1 MPADLTSIANVAIGQ
16 LTLGGL
22 FAAII
27 TLVVCL
33 LITRIVMRFL
43 SRLLGKTRLDAQVK
57 KYVLGALKF
66 LLYTLTALIVA
77 DSLGIPVTSLVAL
90 LSVVSLALSLAVQDV
105 LANVAS
111 GLVVLTTKP
120 FHVGDYVET
129 SGGEGTVCEIS
140 LTHTLLD
147 TVGGQRVLVPNST
160 VAAGTIT
167 NYSALKN
174 RRVAH
179 IVTVSYDTPTGE
191 VLSALL
197 SVAEHTEGF
206 LSDPEP
212 LAAVEAYGESSIQYV
227 LRFWVPSEVYWDA
240 HYQSLSAIRTV
251 FAERGIKM
259 TYNHLNV
266 HIVDEK

>member
-1 MPADLTSIANVAIGQ
+1 MPTDLTAIANVAIGQ
-16 LTLGGL
+16 ITLGGL

-33 LITRIVMRFL
+33 LVTRIVMRFL
-43 SRLLGKTRLDAQVK
+43 TRLLGKTRLDANVK

-66 LLYTLTALIVA
+66 LLYTLTILIVA

-129 SGGEGTVCEIS
+129 SGGEGTVREIS

-167 NYSALKN
+167 NYSALVN

-179 IVTVSYDTPTGE
+179 TVTVSYDAPTE
-191 VLSALL
+191 DVLAALL
-197 SVAEHTEGF
+197 SVAESTEGF
-206 LSDPEP
+206 LADPAP
-212 LAAVEAYGESSIQYV
+212 LAAIEEYGESGIKYV
-227 LRFWVPSEVYWDA
+227 LRFWVPGSVYWDA
-240 HYQSLSAIRTV
+240 HYQSLAAIRTV
-251 FAERGIKM
+251 FAERGIEM

-266 HIVDEK
+266 HILNQ